1 MGTCRD
7 EPVLLAS
14 KTARTKASDAV
25 VTDPNFAMFSAGDGG
40 WRGIATAPDL
50 AIHVMAMLGGGR
62 RQLPSPIVPETEPA
76 ITARC
81 DALSAR
87 HQRSWR
93 FPGPAIGWR

>member
-1 MGTCRD
+1 M
-7 EPVLLAS
+7 PVLLAS

-40 WRGIATAPDL
+40 WRGIATVPDL

-76 ITARC
+76 ITAR
-81 DALSAR
+81 
-87 HQRSWR
+87 HQKGWR